1 MKLSRIYAAALGC
14 TTLLLIAPNGI
25 SNAAR
30 AGTAEPQTH
39 AQHAAS
45 ADMQQHHACLE
56 AERAS
61 IERGEGFGM
70 AMVADH
76 AGYPG
81 PRHVLDM
88 AAELK
93 LTADQ
98 RAAMEKVFSSMHE
111 KALARGKEL
120 AEAEDRLEQMFRD
133 GKPEA
138 DLREQSFRVDS
149 IHAELRW
156 IHLSAHLAAQ
166 KILTADQIAQYTKL
180 RHEHM

>member
-1 MKLSRIYAAALGC
+1 MVHSRVCTIVLGSAAL
-14 TTLLLIAPNGI
+14 LFAAPGTI

-30 AGTAEPQTH
+30 ARTPTPQTH
-39 AQHAAS
+39 TQHS
-45 ADMQQHHACLE
+45 APVDRKQHHACLE
-56 AERAS
+56 EERAS

-70 AMVADH
+70 AMPADH

-88 AAELK
+88 AGELK
-93 LTADQ
+93 LTAEQ
-98 RAAMEKVFSSMHE
+98 RAAMEKVYAAMHE
-111 KALARGKEL
+111 RAIARGKEL
-120 AEAEDRLEQMFRD
+120 FESEARLEQMFRD
-133 GKPEA
+133 GRPEA

-166 KILTADQIAQYTKL
+166 KILTADQIARYTQL
-180 RHEHM
+180 RHEQM

>member
-1 MKLSRIYAAALGC
+1 MKISRIVGVITALAAFALMAPAR
-14 TTLLLIAPNGI
+14 LIDG
-25 SNAAR
+25 AR
-30 AGTAEPQTH
+30 AGTAGPQSKQAV
-39 AQHAAS
+39 AQ
-45 ADMQQHHACLE
+45 MQHHHACLE
-56 AERAS
+56 EEQAS

-70 AMVADH
+70 AMPADH

-88 AAELK
+88 ASDLK

-98 RAAMEKVFSSMHE
+98 RAAMEKIFAAMKE

-120 AEAEDRLEQMFRD
+120 FEAQARLEQMFRD
-133 GKPEA
+133 ARPEA
-138 DLREQSFRVDS
+138 DLREQSFRIDS

-166 KILTADQIAQYTKL
+166 KILTAEQIAKYTHL
-180 RHEHM
+180 RHEQM

>member
-1 MKLSRIYAAALGC
+1 MKASWIGV
-14 TTLLLIAPNGI
+14 
-25 SNAAR
+25 
-30 AGTAEPQTH
+30 AGGGFLWLMLVAGRPV
-39 AQHAAS
+39 AS
-45 ADMQQHHACLE
+45 AQPQQASTEMQHHHSCLE
-56 AERAS
+56 EERAS

-70 AMVADH
+70 AMAADH

-88 AAELK
+88 ASELH

-98 RAAMEKVFSSMHE
+98 RAGMEKIYAGMKE
-111 KALARGKEL
+111 KALVRGKEL
-120 AEAEDRLEQMFRD
+120 FEAEARLEQMFRE
-133 GKPEA
+133 GRPEA

-166 KILTADQIAQYTKL
+166 KILTPEQIARYTRL
-180 RHEHM
+180 RHAQM

>member
-1 MKLSRIYAAALGC
+1 MKFLRTCTGVFGCAA
-14 TTLLLIAPNGI
+14 LLIAAPGGI
-25 SNAAR
+25 CNAAR
-30 AGTAEPQTH
+30 PGPAPQ
-39 AQHAAS
+39 AAS
-45 ADMQQHHACLE
+45 QHSVSQMQQHHACLE
-56 AERAS
+56 EERAS

-70 AMVADH
+70 AMPADH

-98 RAAMEKVFSSMHE
+98 RAAIEKIFAAMHE
-111 KALARGKEL
+111 KAMARGKEL
-120 AEAEDRLEQMFRD
+120 IEAEGRLEQMFRD
-133 GKPEA
+133 GSPEA

-166 KILTADQIAQYTKL
+166 KILSADQIARYSQL
-180 RHEHM
+180 RHEQM